1 MQKMR
6 FSVSITAEQ
15 YQLYYQG
22 SAKFVRVQT
31 EDGRSLKFP
40 ASELQKFVTHDGI
53 EGRFEIVFNDQHK
66 LVSLNRFEL

>member
-15 YQLYYQG
+15 YQSYYQG
-22 SAKFVRVQT
+22 AAKFVRVQT

-40 ASELQKFVTHDGI
+40 AAELQKFVTHNGI

-66 LVSLNRFEL
+66 LVSLNRL

>member
-1 MQKMR
+1 MQVMR
-6 FSVSITAEQ
+6 FSLSISTEQ
-15 YQLYYQG
+15 YQAYYKG

-53 EGRFEIVFNDQHK
+53 QGRFEIVFNAQHK
-66 LVSLNRFEL
+66 LVALNRL